1 MKKIKWLL
9 ILTLAIGLITILAKP
24 ILLYREQMDSTLSLK
39 NSDWGD
45 FGSFIG
51 GVYGSLLSS
60 ITLLVIIIT
69 SYITNSINNEQVRL
83 LRNEQHFSNFSKL
96 LEYLQHNYI
105 KYYNSSDGVKN
116 IHDFYKRFEVWL
128 AISVI
133 GTGYDEE
140 LSVKENLFNNATKRF
155 SENEQYEDLFLKEA
169 KLFKCIIGIIENS
182 PSELSDAM
190 KIIFETTFSE
200 TERFSLSTYTYAHYP
215 ETRAFLKSWVSLTI
229 VPPQSIIQAKQNLK
243 LNERK
248 WID

>member
-9 ILTLAIGLITILAKP
+9 ILTLTIVLITILAKP

-96 LEYLQHNYI
+96 LEHLQHSYI
-105 KYYNSSDGVKN
+105 KFYNSSDGVKS

-140 LSVKENLFNNATKRF
+140 LTVKENLFNNAIKRF
-155 SENEQYEDLFLKEA
+155 SENEQYKDLFLKEA
-169 KLFKCIIGIIENS
+169 KLFKCIIEVIEKS

-190 KIIFETTFSE
+190 KIIFETTLSE

-229 VPPQSIIQAKQNLK
+229 VPPQSVAQAKQNLK

>member
-9 ILTLAIGLITILAKP
+9 ILILAIVSITILAKP

-96 LEYLQHNYI
+96 LEHLKHNYI
-105 KYYNSSDGVKN
+105 KFYNSSDGVSN
-116 IHDFYKRFEVWL
+116 IHNFYKRFEGWL

-133 GTGYDEE
+133 SIDYDEE
-140 LSVKENLFNNATKRF
+140 LTIGENLFNNATKRF
-155 SENEQYEDLFLKEA
+155 SENEQYKDLLLKEA
-169 KLFKCIIGIIENS
+169 KLFKCIIGVIESS

-190 KIIFETTFSE
+190 KVIFETTFSE
-200 TERFSLSTYTYAHYP
+200 AERFSLSTYTYAHYP
-215 ETRAFLKSWVSLTI
+215 ETRAFLKSWVSLAI
-229 VPPQSIIQAKQNLK
+229 VPPQSVVQAKHHLK
-243 LNERK
+243 LNERT